1 MGVVTMRIERCY
13 FCGSSVYHG
22 KGVRF
27 VRNDCKI
34 FNFCRSKCHK
44 NFKKKKNPRKAKWT
58 KAFRKS
64 AGKELAVDPSFEFEK
79 RRNAPVK
86 YNRELWQQTIDAMKR
101 VEEIKLKR
109 QAHHIHE
116 RQHKG
121 RAIEKMKDIKEVQ
134 RDLALIKSPAAGLKR
149 ASKDMDIEEDEEDII
164 EDTETGLDT
173 SLNVKELQASPKKS
187 SKQKVA
193 KIVTEIAEDAEMEEI

>member
-1 MGVVTMRIERCY
+1 MRVEKCF
-13 FCGSSVYHG
+13 FCGSPVYPG
-22 KGVRF
+22 KGVQF

-34 FNFCRSKCHK
+34 FKFCRSKCHK

-86 YNRELWQQTIDAMKR
+86 YNRELWQQTIEAMKT
-101 VEEIKLKR
+101 VEAIKLKR

-121 RAIEKMKDIKEVQ
+121 RAIERMKDVKEVQ
-134 RDLALIKSPAAGLKR
+134 RDLALIKSPAAGMKR
-149 ASKDMDIEEDEEDII
+149 ASKEMDIDDEDII
-164 EDTETGLDT
+164 EETETGLDT
-173 SLNVKELQASPKKS
+173 SLNIKELASPKKAV

-193 KIVTEIAEDAEMEEI
+193 KIVTEIAVDAEMEEI

>member
-1 MGVVTMRIERCY
+1 MRVEKCF
-13 FCGSSVYHG
+13 FCGSPVYPG
-22 KGVRF
+22 KGVQF

-34 FNFCRSKCHK
+34 FKFCRSKCHK

-86 YNRELWQQTIDAMKR
+86 YNRELWQQTIEAMKT
-101 VEEIKLKR
+101 VEAIKLKR

-121 RAIEKMKDIKEVQ
+121 RAIERMKDVKEVQ
-134 RDLALIKSPAAGLKR
+134 RDLALIKSPAAGMKR
-149 ASKDMDIEEDEEDII
+149 ASKEMDIDDEDIM
-164 EDTETGLDT
+164 EETETGLDT
-173 SLNVKELQASPKKS
+173 SLNIKELASPKKAV

-193 KIVTEIAEDAEMEEI
+193 KIVTEIAVDAEMEGPIS

>member
-1 MGVVTMRIERCY
+1 M
-13 FCGSSVYHG
+13 
-22 KGVRF
+22 
-27 VRNDCKI
+27 
-34 FNFCRSKCHK
+34 
-44 NFKKKKNPRKAKWT
+44 KK
-58 KAFRKS
+58 
-64 AGKELAVDPSFEFEK
+64 
-79 RRNAPVK
+79 
-86 YNRELWQQTIDAMKR
+86 

-134 RDLALIKSPAAGLKR
+134 RDLALIKSPAAGMKR
-149 ASKDMDIEEDEEDII
+149 ANKDIEMEDGDVEHII

-173 SLNVKELQASPKKS
+173 SLNVKELASPKKLP
-187 SKQKVA
+187 KQKVA

>member
-1 MGVVTMRIERCY
+1 MG
-13 FCGSSVYHG
+13 
-22 KGVRF
+22 
-27 VRNDCKI
+27 
-34 FNFCRSKCHK
+34 
-44 NFKKKKNPRKAKWT
+44 
-58 KAFRKS
+58 
-64 AGKELAVDPSFEFEK
+64 
-79 RRNAPVK
+79 PVK

-134 RDLALIKSPAAGLKR
+134 RDLALIKSPAAGMKR
-149 ASKDMDIEEDEEDII
+149 ASKDMDIEEDDEDII

-193 KIVTEIAEDAEMEEI
+193 KIVTEI

>member
-1 MGVVTMRIERCY
+1 MG
-13 FCGSSVYHG
+13 
-22 KGVRF
+22 GVRF

-34 FNFCRSKCHK
+34 FNFCRGKCHK

-101 VEEIKLKR
+101 VEDIKLKR

-121 RAIEKMKDIKEVQ
+121 RAIERMKDVKEVQ
-134 RDLALIKSPAAGLKR
+134 RDLALIKSPAAGMKR
-149 ASKDMDIEEDEEDII
+149 ASKEMDIDDEDIMK
-164 EDTETGLDT
+164 ETETGLDT
-173 SLNVKELQASPKKS
+173 SLNIKELASPKKAV

-193 KIVTEIAEDAEMEEI
+193 KIVTEIAVD

>member
-1 MGVVTMRIERCY
+1 MRVEKCF
-13 FCGSSVYHG
+13 FCGSPVYPG
-22 KGVRF
+22 KGVQF

-34 FNFCRSKCHK
+34 FKFCRSKCHK

-86 YNRELWQQTIDAMKR
+86 YNRELWQQTIEAMKT
-101 VEEIKLKR
+101 VTAIKLKR

-121 RAIEKMKDIKEVQ
+121 RAIERMKDVKEVQ
-134 RDLALIKSPAAGLKR
+134 RDLALIKSPAAGMKR
-149 ASKDMDIEEDEEDII
+149 ASKEMDIDDEDII
-164 EDTETGLDT
+164 EETETGLDT
-173 SLNVKELQASPKKS
+173 SLNIKELASPKKAV

-193 KIVTEIAEDAEMEEI
+193 KIVTEIAVDAEMEEI